1 MTVPVTGTSLPI
13 PAITQAIVDKGQV
26 LIYFSNSGTTGPWYA
41 LPYTNGGTSITMVSY
56 GVGVVNVTATTQQT
70 GLNFKIVVIPG
81 ISVQQLNVTNPG
93 LNFRNYSEVASALRL
108 RN

>member
-1 MTVPVTGTSLPI
+1 
-13 PAITQAIVDKGQV
+13 
-26 LIYFSNSGTTGPWYA
+26 
-41 LPYTNGGTSITMVSY
+41 MVNY
-56 GVGVVNVTATTQQT
+56 GVGAVNVTATTQQT

-93 LNFRNYSEVASALRL
+93 LNFKNYSEVASALRL